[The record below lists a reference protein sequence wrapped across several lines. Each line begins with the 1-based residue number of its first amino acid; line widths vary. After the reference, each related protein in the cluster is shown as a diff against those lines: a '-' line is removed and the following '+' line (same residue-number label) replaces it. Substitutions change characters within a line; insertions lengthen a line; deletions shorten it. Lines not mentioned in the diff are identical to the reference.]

1 MAITLDRVG
10 WQNGTLVQPAKVLE
24 DNTIQEAQYEGAT
37 PLSAENLKKMEDNTQ
52 SAVNQLY
59 TMIQNSS
66 GGGGGTTNLIRY
78 YRSVT
83 LNASETTTINVSNP
97 YSPEHSFG
105 NDMFIMAVQVADEE
119 GVITTDKTN
128 IEVDW
133 VMQTGSADFEVKI
146 KNKTTSSINGSLHVI
161 MAILPEFFIEN

>member
-52 SAVNQLY
+52 NAVNQLF
-59 TMIQNSS
+59 TLIQNSS
-66 GGGGGTTNLIRY
+66 GGSGGNLIRY
-78 YRSVT
+78 YKSVT
-83 LNASETTTINVSNP
+83 LNANETITINVPNP

-105 NDMFIMAVQVADEE
+105 NDMFVMAVQVADEE
-119 GVITTDKTN
+119 GVITTDETN

-133 VMQTGSADFEVKI
+133 KIQTGSPNLEVTI
-146 KNKTTSSINGSLHVI
+146 KNKTTSSISGSLHVI
-161 MAILPEFFIEN
+161 MALLEDYFIEY